1 MYKMIGV
8 IDSDNGRPLN
18 DTQQPAV
25 TLQLPATTKLNETF
39 SDELRDPTSEKFKEV
54 EESFCDQVNEILK
67 KR

>member
-1 MYKMIGV
+1 MCVMSKMIGV
-8 IDSDNGRPLN
+8 LDKDGGRRLN

-54 EESFCDQVNEILK
+54 EKSFCDQVNDI
-67 KR
+67 